1 MDEIY
6 DVCVLGTGLKE
17 SILSGLL
24 SQSGKKVLVMD
35 RNPYYGGESAS
46 LNLTNLY
53 KYFKRESTPPES
65 FGVNR
70 DWNVDLIP
78 KFVLAGGKLVKIL
91 RATETSQYLEW
102 QVLDGSYVY
111 QHQKG
116 NFLYSEKF
124 IHKVPASD
132 KEALSSPLMGFLE
145 KNRCHNFYKF
155 VFNFNERDKST
166 WKNHNPFLES
176 ITAYYKHYGLEE
188 NTIDFLGHAVALY
201 TNDDYLKLPAC
212 EPIKKMKLYMESLM
226 RFGSSPF
233 IYPVYG
239 LGGIPEAFS
248 RKCAIHRGTFMLNK
262 PVKEFKFD
270 EDGKVCGVVTA
281 EGELA
286 RCSMVVCDPT
296 YCLELAPE
304 KVKSTGK
311 VIRCICILSNP
322 IPETN
327 NASSC
332 QIIIPQKQ
340 LNRKHDV
347 YVTLVSYSHGVTSK
361 GKFVCIISTTVETND
376 PVSEITPA
384 LGLIGKVEEHFINI
398 SDIYVPTSKE
408 CKDNI
413 FVTESYDATS
423 HFESASND
431 VLKLWR
437 EMTGS
442 EYDLSKVD
450 VRLDLM

>member
-6 DVCVLGTGLKE
+6 DVVVLGTGLKE

-24 SQSGKKVLVMD
+24 SQNGKKVLVMD
-35 RNPYYGGESAS
+35 RNSYYGGESAS

-53 KYFKRESTPPES
+53 KYFKRGTPAPES

-78 KFVLAGGKLVKIL
+78 KFVMAGGKLVKIL

-116 NFLYSEKF
+116 SLLYSEKF
-124 IHKVPASD
+124 IHKVPATD
-132 KEALSSPLMGFLE
+132 KEALSSNLLGFLE
-145 KNRCHNFYKF
+145 KTRCHNFYKF
-155 VFNFNERDKST
+155 IFNFDENDRNT
-166 WKNHNPFLES
+166 WKSHDPFRES
-176 ITAYYKHYGLEE
+176 ISVYYDRYSLEE
-188 NTIDFLGHAVALY
+188 GTIDFLGHAVALY
-201 TNDDYLKLPAC
+201 TNDDYLRLPAV
-212 EPIKKMKLYMESLM
+212 EPIRKMKLYMESLM

-248 RKCAIHRGTFMLNK
+248 RKCAINRGTFMLNK
-262 PVKEFKFD
+262 PVKSFEFD
-270 EDGKVCGVVTA
+270 ASGKVCGVVTC
-281 EGELA
+281 EGEVA
-286 RCSMVVCDPT
+286 RCSMVICDPT
-296 YCLELAPE
+296 YALELAPH
-304 KVKSTGK
+304 KVRSVGK
-311 VIRCICILSNP
+311 VIRCICILSHP
-322 IPETN
+322 IPDTN

-340 LNRKHDV
+340 LKRKHDL
-347 YVTLVSYSHGVTSK
+347 YVTLVSHSHGVTSK
-361 GKFVCIISTTVETND
+361 GKYVCIISTTVETND
-376 PVSEITPA
+376 PISEIRPA
-384 LGLIGKVEEHFINI
+384 VKLIGAVDDHFINI
-398 SDIYVPTSKE
+398 SDVYVPTSKSQ
-408 CKDNI
+408 DNI
-413 FVTESYDATS
+413 YITESYDATS

-431 VLKLWR
+431 VLKLWK

-442 EYDLSKVD
+442 DYDLSKVD
-450 VRLDLM
+450 EPIYE